1 MGVRRMSVDLS
12 TFNPFDPQVMQCPF
26 PHYARMRS
34 EAPVLY
40 LEAMRVALVTTRDLV
55 LEVLRDPHTYSSQF
69 GSFGAAGDRETR
81 AQIAAEIAEGYPRT
95 PTLLTTDPPEHT
107 RYRALVSRAFTTK
120 AVAAFEPTVREI
132 VTTLLEG
139 WTGRSSVEFV
149 RDFAVPLPLSVIA
162 RALNVPDDRMDDF
175 KRWSDDSVA
184 SVGTN
189 LSLDER
195 LCAERG
201 VNELQHYFAE
211 QIEQRRAQ
219 PRDDLLTQL
228 LDARIEDDDVTDTRP
243 LDLPEMLS
251 IIQQLL
257 VAGNETTTKLLAEM
271 MRLLAEHPHEWEAL
285 RQHPA
290 RAEAIVEEALRL
302 AAPVQGMWR
311 VVTTDTN
318 LGGIA
323 LPRGTRVVVVYSSA
337 NRDEQLYPEP
347 DSFLPD
353 RGRVRDHLAFGR
365 GVHLCLGAG
374 LARLEARIALELLAQ
389 RLRTFSLADTNTFE
403 YTASF
408 LLRGLTRLDLQIE
421 MDA

>member
-1 MGVRRMSVDLS
+1 
-12 TFNPFDPQVMQCPF
+12 
-26 PHYARMRS
+26 
-34 EAPVLY
+34 
-40 LEAMRVALVTTRDLV
+40 
-55 LEVLRDPHTYSSQF
+55 
-69 GSFGAAGDRETR
+69 
-81 AQIAAEIAEGYPRT
+81 
-95 PTLLTTDPPEHT
+95 
-107 RYRALVSRAFTTK
+107 
-120 AVAAFEPTVREI
+120 
-132 VTTLLEG
+132 
-139 WTGRSSVEFV
+139 
-149 RDFAVPLPLSVIA
+149 
-162 RALNVPDDRMDDF
+162 MDDF